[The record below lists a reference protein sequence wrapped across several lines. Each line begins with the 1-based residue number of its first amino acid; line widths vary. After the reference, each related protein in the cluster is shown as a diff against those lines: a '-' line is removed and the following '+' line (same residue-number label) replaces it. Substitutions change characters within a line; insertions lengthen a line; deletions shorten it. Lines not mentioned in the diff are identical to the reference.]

1 MASLNDCNFIGNVG
15 AAPEMRTF
23 DNGNKIASVRIA
35 VTERYTDRNNQ
46 TQERTEWV
54 PIVFN
59 GKLADIA
66 ERLLTKGSSIFV
78 SGKYHTREW
87 TDQNGNKRYST
98 EITADNLQLLGK
110 KPESNQPRNNGG
122 YNNDTF

>member
-1 MASLNDCNFIGNVG
+1 MASLNDCNFIGNCA

-35 VTERYTDRNNQ
+35 VTERFTTRDGN

-59 GKLADIA
+59 GRLADTA
-66 ERLLTKGSSIFV
+66 ERFLSKGTPVFV
-78 SGKYHTREW
+78 SGKYRTREW
-87 TDQNGNKRYST
+87 TDQNGGKRFST
-98 EITADNLQLLGK
+98 EIHADNLQLLGK
-110 KPESNQPRNNGG
+110 RPESNNQPRNNGG
-122 YNNDTF
+122 YNDSF